1 MMKHLLMIFS
11 LLLFISFQGY
21 GQERTVS
28 GKILDENEDPL
39 PGVNVVVKGTTIG
52 TISDIEGNYSLSVGS
67 NDAILEFSF
76 LGFKNQEI
84 QVGNQS
90 TINVNMEP
98 DLTELSEVV
107 VVGYGTKRKEELT
120 GSVNVVDSESIQ
132 QVPTPSFQDA
142 LQGSSPGVQVVSQD
156 GAPGAGISIR
166 IRGIGSINASNEPLY
181 VIDGIPI
188 TSGSGSLTT
197 TDFDNGGRSANPLAS
212 INPNDIENIVILKDA
227 SSTAIYGA
235 RGANGVVLITT
246 KQGSQGAAK
255 IDLKARVGFSSP
267 AFNNLLEPLNEEQ
280 YRQLYVEG
288 YVNNGSY
295 DTEQEALEFYNQQFP
310 DQADTDW
317 LDEITQTGVTQDY
330 NISVSGGSEKLR
342 YFVSGNVLQQDG
354 IVVNNKFDRYSSRA
368 NLSASLTDRLTL
380 TNNLTLSYFNQR
392 GITDGTRWQAPF
404 YVAYLMAPTIP
415 VYDDQGLFYAEH
427 ADFFMG
433 GNNPRGHLSDD
444 RREREQTRIIDN
456 LSIDYEIL
464 DNLSFRSAWSFD
476 LIQVDDY
483 IFNNGR
489 YGDGRNANG
498 SAQEA
503 ATDQLNWLGTQTLN
517 YNNTFGEAHNIDV
530 LLGYEAQHVKTDQLD
545 ISTEGFSHPSLI
557 YVSAGA
563 NPQSETF
570 NSRSEFAFQ
579 SLFSRVSYDFDQ
591 KYYLTASL
599 RRDGSS
605 RFGPESRYGTFWS
618 IGGAYSISEEGFMQ
632 NVGFVDFLKLRASYG
647 KTGNANI
654 DDNNADTDD
663 NYLWAETYGFAREY
677 DGTPGAAPLSIGNPG
692 LTWESQGNFNVGVDF
707 TGFNNRVNANVE
719 YFIRQSTD
727 LILNRPLSRTTG
739 FREQLSN
746 ISDMENRG
754 IEIQL
759 GADLISTPDFL
770 LNAGI
775 NFTAITNEITSL
787 DEAIVDGTKRRE
799 EGRDFQEYYLYG
811 WAGVDPA
818 NGDPLW
824 YTDETKSETTNQI
837 NNALRF
843 YDGKSATP
851 DFFGAFNLRAQYKAF
866 TLSGQLNYQ
875 FGNYVYDGPGWVIH
889 GDGRFTPR
897 STSTYAFNNRW
908 TTPGQQAIFPQ
919 HRWGG
924 NQSSNQQDSDRYL
937 FEGDYMRLRTVSLAY
952 NLPASVLSTLN
963 LRSLQ
968 LSVLMNNFWTWT
980 KDDQLY
986 FDPEQTISGVYN
998 TVTPINK
1005 TVSFVLN
1012 IGI

>member
-1 MMKHLLMIFS
+1 MMKHLLITFS
-11 LLLFISFQGY
+11 LLFLWVY
-21 GQERTVS
+21 TAHGQQNTVS
-28 GKILDENEDPL
+28 GKILDENEQGL
-39 PGVNVVVKGTTIG
+39 PGVSVFVKGTTTG
-52 TISDIEGNYSLSVGS
+52 TISDIDGNYRINVSGS
-67 NDAILEFSF
+67 NATLVFSF
-76 LGFKNQEI
+76 VGFATKEVP
-84 QVGNQS
+84 VGNQS
-90 TINVNMEP
+90 TIDVSLEP

-120 GSVNVVDSESIQ
+120 GSVNVVSSEQLQ
-132 QVPTPSFQDA
+132 QVPAPSFQEA
-142 LQGSSPGVQVVSQD
+142 LQGNSPGVQVVAQD
-156 GAPGAGISIR
+156 GAPGAGVAIR
-166 IRGIGSINASNEPLY
+166 IRGTGSINASNDPLY
-181 VIDGIPI
+181 VIDGIPV
-188 TSGSGSLTT
+188 TSGSSSLTT
-197 TDFDNGGRSANPLAS
+197 TDFDNGGKSANPLAA
-212 INPNDIENIVILKDA
+212 INPNDIENIVVLKDA

-246 KQGSQGAAK
+246 KSGSKGAAK
-255 IDLKARVGFSSP
+255 IDLRARVGFSSP
-267 AFNNLLEPLNEEQ
+267 AYNNLLEPLNEEQ

-288 YVNNGSY
+288 YLNAGTY
-295 DTEQEALEFYNQQFP
+295 DTEAEALELYNQQFP
-310 DQADTDW
+310 ERANTNW

-330 NISVSGGSEKLR
+330 NISASGGSDKLT
-342 YFVSGNVLQQDG
+342 YFVSGNVLKQDG
-354 IVVNNKFDRYSSRA
+354 IVVNNQFDRYSTRA
-368 NLSASLTDRLTL
+368 NLTAALTDKLSV

-404 YVAYLMAPTIP
+404 YLAYLMAPSIP
-415 VYDDQGLFYAEH
+415 VYDEQGRFYGDH

-456 LSIDYEIL
+456 LSLSYDIL
-464 DNLSFRSAWSFD
+464 DNLTFRSAWSFD

-483 IFNNGR
+483 IFSNAR
-489 YGDGRNANG
+489 YGDGRNVNG

-503 ATDQLNWLGTQTLN
+503 ATDQLNWLGTQTLT
-517 YNNTFGEAHNIDV
+517 YNTIFAEKHNLDV
-530 LLGYEAQHVKTDQLD
+530 LAGYETQKVKTDQLD
-545 ISTEGFSHPSLI
+545 LSVEGFSHPSLI

-570 NSRSEFAFQ
+570 TSRSEYAFQ
-579 SLFSRVSYDFDQ
+579 SLFSRISYDFDQ

-618 IGGAYSISEEGFMQ
+618 IGGGYSISEESFMQ
-632 NVGFVDFLKLRASYG
+632 NVDFVDFLKLRASYG

-677 DGTPGAAPLSIGNPG
+677 DGTPGAAPLSIGNPA
-692 LTWESQGNFNVGVDF
+692 LTWESQGNFNVGLDF
-707 TGFNNRVNANVE
+707 TGFKSRVNATIE

-746 ISDMENRG
+746 ISDMKNTG
-754 IEIQL
+754 LEIQIN
-759 GADLISTPDFL
+759 ADLVSTPDFL
-770 LNAGI
+770 LSAGI
-775 NFTAITNEITSL
+775 NFSTIQNEITSL

-799 EGRDFQEYYLYG
+799 EGRDFQEYFLYG

-824 YTDETKSETTNQI
+824 YTDATKTETTNEI
-837 NNALRF
+837 NNATRF

-851 DFFGAFNLRAQYKAF
+851 DFFGAFNLSAQYKSF
-866 TLSGQLNYQ
+866 TLATQLNYQ

-897 STSTYAFNNRW
+897 STSLYAYENRW
-908 TTPGQQAIFPQ
+908 TTPGQQALFPQ
-919 HRWGG
+919 FRWGG

-937 FEGDYMRLRTVSLAY
+937 FAGDYVRLRTLSLSY
-952 NLPASVLSTLN
+952 NVPSTLLSALK

-968 LSVLMNNFWTWT
+968 LSVLMNNYWTWT
-980 KDDQLY
+980 KDDNLY
-986 FDPEQTISGVYN
+986 FDPEQTISGVYD